1 MQISETAQKM
11 SEPWVSTGGSKK
23 MHTIK
28 LNVKKY
34 KGSKSLPTLSASEV
48 RQIVSDLIAEHLQ
61 LQAEGYD
68 CSTQVVTDV
77 LVKASV
83 EGETIESVC
92 NDLEAVPTGH
102 TVRNY
107 LNEQLRPE
115 DLATIE
121 ERVNGAL
128 TADLPK
134 RLWGIRLDL
143 AADLHDEP
151 FYGKT
156 EELLAFALARTGL
169 PGGGQGRHHL
179 LLPDSYALPCS

>member
-1 MQISETAQKM
+1 
-11 SEPWVSTGGSKK
+11 
-23 MHTIK
+23 
-28 LNVKKY
+28 
-34 KGSKSLPTLSASEV
+34 
-48 RQIVSDLIAEHLQ
+48 
-61 LQAEGYD
+61 
-68 CSTQVVTDV
+68 VTDV

-134 RLWGIRLDL
+134 RLWRSRLDL

-151 FYGKT
+151 FYGKS
-156 EELLAFALARTGL
+156 EKLLAFTLARTGL
-169 PGGGQGRHHL
+169 PWGGQSRHHL
-179 LLPDSYALPCS
+179 LLPGRYALPCP